1 MDMREESHNKQAKYE
16 VCQMELWS
24 EGKLKRERLAEGGVG
39 RGDRWAAKVS
49 RALREGLAE
58 KMLSEQRPE
67 RGEEGTT

>member
-1 MDMREESHNKQAKYE
+1 
-16 VCQMELWS
+16 MELRS
-24 EGKLKRERLAEGGVG
+24 ERKLQRERLADWGVG

-49 RALREGLAE
+49 RVLREGLTE